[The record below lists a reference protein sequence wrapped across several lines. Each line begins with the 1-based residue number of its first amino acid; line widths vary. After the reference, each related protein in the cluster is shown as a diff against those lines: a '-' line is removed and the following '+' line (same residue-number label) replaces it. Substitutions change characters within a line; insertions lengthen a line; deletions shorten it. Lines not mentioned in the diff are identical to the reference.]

1 MMAIGDVLT
10 KDQATKAILGS
21 TTMIWCYLI
30 SIPLFKR
37 EMKTHQWIGILLISV
52 GGFVKVSIIVPGLF
66 PNYVIHDYCTGEDE
80 SLSMVSNSKTNLGIG
95 YCLYTAGYLLWSCLF
110 LYQEHIMKKYNIPP
124 VRIAAWEGLMSLT
137 IQGLIMIPFYHIKS
151 TSKSL

>member
-1 MMAIGDVLT
+1 MVFASCFLVSPIRQKRVDRNQQQSIPNQKLNHFCYFISSQFLDNQSSPSRWLFLPSSIMDVIAINMMAIGDVLT

-37 EMKTHQWIGILLISV
+37 EMKTHQWIGIFLISV

-66 PNYVIHDYCTGEDE
+66 PNYVIHDYCTGADE
-80 SLSMVSNSKTNLGIG
+80 SL
-95 YCLYTAGYLLWSCLF
+95 
-110 LYQEHIMKKYNIPP
+110 
-124 VRIAAWEGLMSLT
+124 
-137 IQGLIMIPFYHIKS
+137 
-151 TSKSL
+151 